1 MREVSAAVF
10 WIPEPDQFLL
20 LPVCHNMEP
29 LPAKHFM
36 EGQDIKS
43 IGDGYDSGHFA
54 KIQITEIRVLT
65 HLVMEA

>member
-1 MREVSAAVF
+1 
-10 WIPEPDQFLL
+10 
-20 LPVCHNMEP
+20 MEP